1 MYDLSIDMAVKVLPK
16 LIEVVTFNI
25 LVMTEVFLRYRLAE
39 EKNKLFNKRAVISV
53 FFTIFELVTKKI
65 QLFM

>member
-1 MYDLSIDMAVKVLPK
+1 MAVKVLPK